1 MRKLIFFAIMVASS
15 LTMFAQSLEDVQ
27 EKVNK
32 EKYAE
37 AQEKIDKLLLDPKG
51 QKNPNAWYYKGIIY
65 YNLALDS
72 TRTDKDYRTE
82 AFEAY
87 KKYYEMDPKNVM
99 GTLEQNARI
108 FQLYDS
114 YYNAGIKA
122 FNAKSF
128 ESSFKHFSNALSV
141 ENFINDKK
149 FTYSNFTLPVL
160 DTNLILNVAA
170 AATKANLTD
179 SAMVYYKR
187 LADAKLSDTL
197 YIEVYQMLID
207 YYGKKNDAANKAKY
221 LALGKELY
229 PTSDYWY
236 DIELTPLAND
246 KPKLIAKYEELVATN
261 PKSYYLAYNYAVEL
275 YNYLY
280 ASEKKPADAAT
291 FEPKVE
297 PAIAG
302 AIKAKDGPD
311 PNLLMVRY
319 LSEKVY
325 RLEDEGRLIK
335 GTKPEDAKKR
345 QAIIAETNALWDKLA
360 PYAQQA
366 FNGYTSK
373 PKAELKG
380 YEKGNLK
387 FVSNVLIDYY
397 SIKKDAAKAKTYQDK
412 MKELGI

>member
-246 KPKLIAKYEELVATN
+246 KPKLIAKY
-261 PKSYYLAYNYAVEL
+261 
-275 YNYLY
+275 
-280 ASEKKPADAAT
+280 
-291 FEPKVE
+291 
-297 PAIAG
+297 
-302 AIKAKDGPD
+302 
-311 PNLLMVRY
+311 
-319 LSEKVY
+319 
-325 RLEDEGRLIK
+325 
-335 GTKPEDAKKR
+335 
-345 QAIIAETNALWDKLA
+345 
-360 PYAQQA
+360 
-366 FNGYTSK
+366 
-373 PKAELKG
+373 
-380 YEKGNLK
+380 
-387 FVSNVLIDYY
+387 
-397 SIKKDAAKAKTYQDK
+397 
-412 MKELGI
+412 

>member
-1 MRKLIFFAIMVASS
+1 MRKLIFFVIMVASS
-15 LTMFAQSLEDVQ
+15 LTIFAQSLEDVQ
-27 EKVNK
+27 EKVTK
-32 EKYAE
+32 LKYGE
-37 AQEKIDKLLLDPKG
+37 AQEKIDKLLLDAKG

-65 YNLALDS
+65 YNLGLDS
-72 TRTDKDYRTE
+72 TRTDKDYRAE
-82 AFEAY
+82 AFEAF

-122 FNAKSF
+122 FNAKNF
-128 ESSFKHFSNALSV
+128 EGSFKNFSGALGV

-149 FTYSNFTLPVL
+149 FTYANFTLPAL

-179 SAMVYYKR
+179 SAMFYYKT

-197 YIEVYQMLID
+197 YIEVYQLLID
-207 YYGKKNDAANKAKY
+207 HYGKKNDAANRAKY

-229 PTSDYWY
+229 PTSDFWY
-236 DIELTPLAND
+236 DLDLSPLTAD
-246 KPKLIAKYEELVATN
+246 KPKLLAKYEELLTTN
-261 PKSYYLAYNYAVEL
+261 PSSYYLAYNYAVEL

-280 ASEKKPADAAT
+280 AVDKKPADAAAY
-291 FEPKVE
+291 EPKVE
-297 PAIAG
+297 AAIAN
-302 AIKAKDGPD
+302 AIKVKEGPD

-319 LSEKVY
+319 LSEQVY
-325 RLEDEGRLIK
+325 KMEDQGRSAK

-345 QAIIAETNALWDKLA
+345 QAIIAQTNALWDKLA

-366 FNGYTSK
+366 FSGYTTK
-373 PKAELKG
+373 PKEELKG

-397 SIKKDAAKAKTYQDK
+397 TIKKDAAKAKSYSDK